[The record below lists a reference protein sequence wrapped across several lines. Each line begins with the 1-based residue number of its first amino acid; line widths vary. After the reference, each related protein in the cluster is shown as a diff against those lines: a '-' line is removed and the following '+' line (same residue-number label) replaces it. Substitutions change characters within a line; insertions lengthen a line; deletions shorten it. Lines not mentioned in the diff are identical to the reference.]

1 MSGHKEQVKK
11 ILLMPIECTTQSSIA
26 IFTHNDKIFS
36 SQKYKG
42 ILDPDMSDIAVGF
55 YNIVYEDI
63 LSKDGLLKKDDYC
76 NDNFLGD
83 TMNSFNSIANIVPEA
98 GKSVKQR
105 TDWKMWPSFLQNYHS
120 SYHCLSNF
128 WVLPRNIGR
137 RGKKFNS
144 HDSVDIFLNILQKDY
159 SILEKYPDYF
169 KQMNTYGK
177 FYQKHFL
184 TNIDTNIY
192 TPLSNCKIKSL
203 YNCKKVDEKLNE
215 SAKELIDQAQNCWEL
230 RANCISSDHN
240 ICEKL
245 YQYFSKLGILPE
257 GANKLA
263 N

>member
-1 MSGHKEQVKK
+1 MSEHKEQVEK

-26 IFTHNDKIFS
+26 IFTHNDRIFS

-42 ILDPDMSDIAVGF
+42 SLDPDMSDIAVGF

-105 TDWKMWPSFLQNYHS
+105 TDRKMWPLFLQNYHS
-120 SYHCLSNF
+120 SYHCLANF
-128 WVLPRNIGR
+128 WVLPRSIGR
-137 RGKKFNS
+137 CGKKLNS
-144 HDSVDIFLNILQKDY
+144 QDSVDIFLNILQENY
-159 SILEKYPDYF
+159 SILNKYPDYSEQIDKYDIF
-169 KQMNTYGK
+169 C
-177 FYQKHFL
+177 QKHFIAK
-184 TNIDTNIY
+184 TY
-192 TPLSNCKIKSL
+192 APLSNNKIKSL
-203 YNCKKVDEKLNE
+203 YNHKEPDAELKKHAE
-215 SAKELIDQAQNCWEL
+215 ELTAQAQNCWIL
-230 RANCISSDHN
+230 RADCISSDDN

-245 YQYFSKLGILPE
+245 YLYFKELDILSE
-257 GANKLA
+257 DTNQLV